1 MSEFYL
7 TPNSEVYMT
16 KFENIKC
23 LNPVKHHIS
32 ESFYDISVTY
42 INKAFYHVLLSQTNV
57 ESILI

>member
-7 TPNSEVYMT
+7 TPYSEVYIT

-23 LNPVKHHIS
+23 LNPVKHHIC

-42 INKAFYHVLLSQTNV
+42 INKAFYHVHLGKTNV
-57 ESILI
+57 